1 MTTKA
6 PSKKTNMEDKIDE
19 LQMKCFA
26 MLGTI
31 KKLKEG
37 SITLD
42 NEAGVKEFYITA
54 RELLKVTNTFF
65 RQQPPQ
71 ANE

>member
-1 MTTKA
+1 M
-6 PSKKTNMEDKIDE
+6 DKIDE

-31 KKLKEG
+31 EKIKEG

-42 NEAGVKEFYITA
+42 DEAGVEEFSNTA
-54 RELLKVTNTFF
+54 RDLLMVTNAFF
-65 RQQPPQ
+65 IPAQPPQ

>member
-1 MTTKA
+1 M
-6 PSKKTNMEDKIDE
+6 DKIDE

-31 KKLKEG
+31 EKIKEG

-42 NEAGVKEFYITA
+42 DEAGIEEFSNTA
-54 RELLKVTNTFF
+54 RDLLMVTNAFF
-65 RQQPPQ
+65 MPQPPQ